1 MNFLLVLRNIARNK
15 KNNSII
21 ALLFAVITFIFF
33 TGNTVIG
40 MSDISLRQ
48 AFVESV
54 TGDVVLEKK
63 NDVSM
68 NLFGANVPVIDSFF
82 TIPVLPAYDLVFDI
96 AGAEPGIEKIT
107 SQVSGSA
114 YMDLLGVREAAL
126 LCGVDAGSYFS
137 LFPSIVL
144 ERGRFLQPGEL
155 GAMIT
160 MERAQRIA
168 EKTGRFPETGDPLLF
183 TTGGTL
189 GFKIREAPLVGIF
202 SYKNPGMF
210 MNEII
215 IVDPQTVRVLNS
227 IQVASSGNVELDP
240 NASSLLALDIDDIF
254 SQEFSSGE
262 EFSSNEEF
270 SEDFLQ
276 SFLTKDT
283 GVREEE
289 TGGDWNFIIIRL
301 KKGVSPAAFISNIN
315 KKLGSYGITAVNW
328 RTAAGTS
335 AILLLLIQSLFNFGI
350 LLVCVTGIITAIN
363 IMLISVFRRTREIGT
378 LRAIGASDLYIRSL
392 ILQENF
398 ALAVIAGFVG
408 ILGGFVFIRFIN
420 SLNVKI
426 PNELVSS
433 LLGGGVLTLEFLPPV
448 AWLSFTLAVA
458 LGLVA
463 SIYPMEATVRILP
476 MEAIRH
482 G

>member
-1 MNFLLVLRNIARNK
+1 MNFSLILRNIARNK
-15 KNNSII
+15 KNNLII
-21 ALLFAVITFIFF
+21 ALLFAIITFIFF
-33 TGNTVIG
+33 TGNTIIE
-40 MSDISLRQ
+40 MSDLSMRQ
-48 AFVESV
+48 AFIESV

-63 NDVSM
+63 TDVSM
-68 NLFGANVPVIDSFF
+68 NLFGANIPVIDYFF
-82 TIPVLPAYDLVFDI
+82 TIPVLPAHDLVFDLVS
-96 AGAEPGIEKIT
+96 AEPGIEKIT
-107 SQVSGSA
+107 SQVSCSV
-114 YMDLLGVREAAL
+114 YLDMLGVREAAL
-126 LCGVDAGSYFS
+126 LCGVEAGSYFS
-137 LFPSIVL
+137 LFPSIIL

-160 MERAQRIA
+160 MERAQRMA
-168 EKTGRFPETGDPLLF
+168 EKTGRFPEIGDPLLF

-189 GFKIREAPLVGIF
+189 GFKIREAPLVGIY

-215 IVDPQTVRVLNS
+215 IVDPQTVRILNS
-227 IQVASSGNVELDP
+227 IQVASSGDVELDP
-240 NASSLLALDIDDIF
+240 YASGLLTMDIDDIF
-254 SQEFSSGE
+254 SQEFYDTE
-262 EFSSNEEF
+262 ESPEVEF
-270 SEDFLQ
+270 SENFLQ
-276 SFLTKDT
+276 SFLSETA
-283 GVREEE
+283 GVDEAE

-301 KKGVSPAAFISNIN
+301 KKGVSPAAFISNMN
-315 KKLGSYGITAVNW
+315 KKLDSYDITAVNW

-335 AILLLLIQSLFNFGI
+335 AMLLLLVQALFNFGI

-398 ALAVIAGFVG
+398 VLAVISGFIG

-420 SLNVKI
+420 SLDI
-426 PNELVSS
+426 QISNELVSS
-433 LLGGGVLTLEFLPPV
+433 LLGGGVLTLEFIPSV
-448 AWLSFTLAVA
+448 GWLSFALAAA
-458 LGLVA
+458 LGIVA
-463 SIYPMEATVRILP
+463 SIYPMESTVRIPP